1 MKSKRRIIS
10 GMLLMVAI
18 VLLLITSCGKNKAAI
33 TGIWQLR
40 QMEVHGTSINGNS
53 LGDWLWEFNKEGQY
67 LTDIAGAKE
76 KGSFKLTGKQLT
88 MQPVSS
94 ANRPTVI
101 YNVVQLDTASMDL
114 VSADSVAG
122 ITLHFYK
129 RNAEDVTGDKD

>member
-1 MKSKRRIIS
+1 MKAKRRIIS
-10 GMLLMVAI
+10 GMLLILPLA
-18 VLLLITSCGKNKAAI
+18 LLLITSCNKNKAAI

-40 QMEVHGTSINGNS
+40 QMEVHDTQINGNS
-53 LGDWLWEFNKEGQY
+53 LGDWLWEFNKEGGY
-67 LTDIAGAKE
+67 LTDVAGAKE

-101 YNVVQLDTASMDL
+101 YNVLHLDTASMDL

-129 RNAEDVTGDKD
+129 RNAEDVTGDND